1 MHWAN
6 RILIAATVAALVA
19 WGPTQLERAAQSD
32 ELERVQRERDE
43 LAEANRV
50 LADEISGLAAEVRAL
65 KSDPDEVARIARE
78 DLNLIAPGEV
88 VFEVER
94 VASAARVP
102 ANPP

>member
-6 RILIAATVAALVA
+6 RILLAATVAALVA
-19 WGPTQLERAAQSD
+19 WGPAQLERAAQSD

-43 LAEANRV
+43 LTAANGALAE
-50 LADEISGLAAEVRAL
+50 EIAALAAEVWAL

-94 VASAARVP
+94 VPVQAKAP
-102 ANPP
+102 

>member
-6 RILIAATVAALVA
+6 RILIATTVAALVA

-32 ELERVQRERDE
+32 ELERVRRERDVI
-43 LAEANRV
+43 AESNRV
-50 LADEISGLAAEVRAL
+50 LRGEITALSAEVRAL
-65 KSDPDEVARIARE
+65 KTDPDEVARIARE

-94 VASAARVP
+94 VHAQTKTP
-102 ANPP
+102 

>member
-6 RILIAATVAALVA
+6 RILIAATLAALVA
-19 WGPTQLERAAQSD
+19 WGPTQLESAAQSD

-43 LAEANRV
+43 ITAANRV

-65 KSDPDEVARIARE
+65 KTDPDEVARIARE

-88 VFEVER
+88 VFEVEH
-94 VASAARVP
+94 VASVVRAD
-102 ANPP
+102 PP